1 MSYTGN
7 FEQHIKNAALAL
19 NGQSVSV
26 NLIGGQ
32 TLTGTVAYATT
43 AEAHGAV
50 AYPNAMTVTV
60 STKVHTVRMDHVSSI
75 GQG

>member
-1 MSYTGN
+1 MTPDTEN
-7 FEQHIKNAALAL
+7 TIRTHAVTL
-19 NGQSVSV
+19 NGQTAAV

-32 TLTGTVAYATT
+32 TLTGTLAYATT
-43 AEAHGAV
+43 PYANGIV
-50 AYPNAMTVTV
+50 YPDFLQITV